1 MTEQQTISWIFLATA
16 MASQTE
22 PTDFKGISDI
32 ADGINH
38 AVPTHKEIQTSITW
52 LSEKKLLSKVG
63 KKYVL
68 TAKGKIEYERASTHT
83 NTLLKIWDKMEG
95 IVKNYA

>member
-1 MTEQQTISWIFLATA
+1 LATA
-16 MASQTE
+16 IASQVE

-52 LSEKKLLSKVG
+52 LSEKELLSKIG
-63 KKYVL
+63 KKYML
-68 TAKGKIEYERASTHT
+68 TPKGKTEYKKVSEQT
-83 NTLLKIWDKMEG
+83 NTLLKIWDNLEETL
-95 IVKNYA
+95 KNYSKNRYSSPLVS

>member
-22 PTDFKGISDI
+22 PTDLKGISDI
-32 ADGINH
+32 ADGVNH
-38 AVPTHKEIQTSITW
+38 AVPTHKEIQTSIAW
-52 LSEKKLLSKVG
+52 LSEKKLLNKLG

-68 TAKGKIEYERASTHT
+68 TPKGKTEYKKASEHT
-83 NTLLKIWDKMEG
+83 NTLLKIWDNLEE

>member
-1 MTEQQTISWIFLATA
+1 MTEQQTVSWIFLAA
-16 MASQTE
+16 AIASQAE

-52 LSEKKLLSKVG
+52 LSEKELLSKLG
-63 KKYVL
+63 KKYML
-68 TAKGKIEYERASTHT
+68 TPKGKTEYEKASEQT
-83 NTLLKIWDKMEG
+83 NTLLKIWGNLEE
-95 IVKNYA
+95 ILKNYA

>member
-1 MTEQQTISWIFLATA
+1 MATA
-16 MASQTE
+16 IASQVE

-52 LSEKKLLSKVG
+52 LSEKELLSKIG
-63 KKYVL
+63 KKYML
-68 TAKGKIEYERASTHT
+68 TPKGKTEYKKVSEQT
-83 NTLLKIWDKMEG
+83 NTLLKIWDNLEETL
-95 IVKNYA
+95 KNYSKNRYSSPLVS

>member
-1 MTEQQTISWIFLATA
+1 MTEQQTISWIFLAAA
-16 MASQTE
+16 MASETE

-38 AVPTHKEIQTSITW
+38 AVPTQKEIQTSITW
-52 LSEKKLLSKVG
+52 LSEKKLLSKLG

-68 TAKGKIEYERASTHT
+68 TTKGKTEYERASEKT
-83 NTLLKIWDKMEG
+83 NILLKIWDNLEE

>member
-1 MTEQQTISWIFLATA
+1 MTEQQKISWIFMATA
-16 MASQTE
+16 IASQTE

-38 AVPTHKEIQTSITW
+38 AIPSHKEIKTSIAW
-52 LSEKKLLSKVG
+52 LSEKNLLDNIG

-68 TAKGKIEYERASTHT
+68 TAKGKKEYKKAYEQ
-83 NTLLKIWDKMEG
+83 NDTLLKIWDNLEE
-95 IVKNYA
+95 IFKNYA